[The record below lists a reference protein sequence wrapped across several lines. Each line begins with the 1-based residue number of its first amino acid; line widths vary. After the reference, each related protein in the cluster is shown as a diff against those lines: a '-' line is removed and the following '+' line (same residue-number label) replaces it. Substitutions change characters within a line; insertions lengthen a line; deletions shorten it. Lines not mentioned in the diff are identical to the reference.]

1 MFSEEASTSCAAG
14 SRTPARRRGEIM
26 GGISP
31 SIPAPEGRGAAP
43 GPTASIPRGP
53 RPRDLAQ
60 AQPWVLTVPSRPAE
74 ASAPVFASHLSPIP
88 VRPRSSPPQ
97 TLCLS
102 HTAPR
107 VAPVGPD
114 PAVPTPVQQLT
125 AMTGSADT
133 SKPMP
138 RDAGTTVG
146 TEAEK
151 GQRGTGRHSA
161 RVPSPRPPRSPLGGD
176 ERATRP
182 APRGKRRAR
191 HDKFQG

>member
-14 SRTPARRRGEIM
+14 SKTPARRRDEMM

-31 SIPAPEGRGAAP
+31 SNPAPEGRGAAP
-43 GPTASIPRGP
+43 GPTASIPKGP
-53 RPRDLAQ
+53 RPRGLAQ
-60 AQPWVLTVPSRPAE
+60 AQPCLPTVPSRPAE
-74 ASAPVFASHLSPIP
+74 DSAPAFASHLSPIP

-97 TLCLS
+97 TLCMS

-114 PAVPTPVQQLT
+114 PAVQQLT
-125 AMTGSADT
+125 AMTGSADA
-133 SKPMP
+133 SKPVP

-161 RVPSPRPPRSPLGGD
+161 RVPSPPATAPAARGH

-191 HDKFQG
+191 HNQFQG